1 MAAVREMI
9 PDSEDRVGYGAVP
22 QPAMARTLVELLAW
36 HASAHGERE
45 HVRFLASDDRT
56 ESLTYAQ
63 LLTRAREVAAGL
75 TAQGVIPQQNVAIM
89 LPTTLDFFYA
99 FYGILLVGAVPVPIY
114 PPARRQQLEQLLRRQ
129 AATLANAEAVLLVTV
144 PEAKTAARFLRA
156 KVPTLTNAVT
166 VEELRR
172 LPPASVSF
180 FEPSPDDLA
189 FLQYTSGSTGN
200 PKGVMLSHA
209 NLVANVRAMGGLFD
223 IDPARDSFVSWLP
236 LYHDMGLIGAWLAP
250 LYFGIPLILMSPLR
264 FLTRPERWL
273 RAISEHR
280 GTISAAPNFA
290 YELCTTRIKDSE
302 LHGIDLSSLRILAN
316 GAEAVLPS
324 TLRAFQARFGACG
337 LNPSALRPVYGLA
350 EDSVGLAFP
359 VEDRPPRIDRIARER
374 FTRDGIAEPA
384 AAVDTQALEFPSVGR
399 ALPDHD
405 IRIVGPDGVALP
417 ERRVGA
423 IQFRGPS
430 ATRGYFRNPAATAAL
445 FDGSWLRTGD
455 RGYIA
460 DGELFIAG
468 RDKDLIIRAGRN
480 LHAPEIEAAA
490 ATVRGIR
497 KGCVAAF
504 GVSGG
509 KHGTENLV
517 VLAETRVTNATAK
530 AQLADAVS
538 HAIVQS
544 IGEPPD
550 LVVLTPPHVV
560 LKTSSGKIRRA
571 ETRALYESGQHLKG
585 RPPAWVQMLRLGLS
599 ALVGELRR
607 ALGR

>member
-1 MAAVREMI
+1 MI
-9 PDSEDRVGYGAVP
+9 PDSHDGGDRR
-22 QPAMARTLVELLAW
+22 PAPLPLAARTLVDVLAW
-36 HASAHGERE
+36 HAAAHGDRV
-45 HVRFLASDDRT
+45 HVRLLAADDRVET
-56 ESLTYAQ
+56 LTYQ
-63 LLTRAREVAAGL
+63 ELLTRSREVAAGL
-75 TAQGVIPQQNVAIM
+75 TAQGVVAHDNVAIM

-156 KVPTLTNAVT
+156 KVSTLTAATT
-166 VEELRR
+166 VDELRQTR
-172 LPPASVSF
+172 GAAVST
-180 FEPSPDDLA
+180 FEPGPDDLA

-209 NLVANVRAMGGLFD
+209 NLMANVRGMGGLFD
-223 IDPARDSFVSWLP
+223 LDAERDSFISWLP

-250 LYFGIPLILMSPLR
+250 LYFGIPLVLMSPLR

-290 YELCTTRIKDSE
+290 YELCIARIKDSE
-302 LHGIDLSSLRILAN
+302 LKGIDLSSMRILAN

-324 TLRAFQARFGACG
+324 TLRAFQARFSALG
-337 LNPSALRPVYGLA
+337 LKASALRPVYGLA
-350 EDSVGLAFP
+350 ENSVGLAFP
-359 VEDRPPRIDRIARER
+359 TDERPPRIDRIVRER
-374 FTRDGIAEPA
+374 FTRDGVAEPA
-384 AAVDTQALEFPSVGR
+384 ADSDPQALEFPAVGR
-399 ALPDHD
+399 VLPGHEL
-405 IRIVGPDGVALP
+405 RIAGADGATLP
-417 ERRVGA
+417 ERCVGA

-430 ATRGYFRNPAATAAL
+430 ATRGYFRNPQATAGL
-445 FDGSWLRTGD
+445 FDGDWLRTGD
-455 RGYIA
+455 RGYLA

-504 GVSGG
+504 GVRGG
-509 KHGTENLV
+509 KHGTESLI
-517 VLAETRVTNATAK
+517 VLAETRVSNAAAK
-530 AQLADAVS
+530 ARLADGVS
-538 HAIVQS
+538 HAIVQA

-550 LVVLTPPHVV
+550 QVVLTPPHVV

-571 ETRALYESGQHLKG
+571 ETRALYENGEHLKG

-599 ALVGELRR
+599 ALLGELRR
-607 ALGR
+607 AFAR